1 MGTYISDK
9 TEVNF
14 DKNSLIDKV
23 DDGYEIRMRSFKLQT
38 ENPYQPYISE
48 GHNGD
53 IFISYLYY
61 GNDSYY
67 ERRRQEYR
75 KNLSLK
81 EIHLAII
88 NIFPDEKRIATGIKK
103 ENGNI
108 VKICYSTADE
118 IYSLDIVDKDKLLL
132 DNISFLYEI
141 LSKKEGTINNLK
153 SELINSRMEIE
164 KTKLYVKEKCQSIL
178 DVIDK

>member
-1 MGTYISDK
+1 MGTYILDK
-9 TEVNF
+9 TEVSF

-23 DDGYEIRMRSFKLQT
+23 DDGYKIRKHSFKLQT

-48 GHNGD
+48 DHDGGV
-53 IFISYLYY
+53 FISYLYY
-61 GNDSYY
+61 GNDSFY

-75 KNLSLK
+75 KYLSLK

-103 ENGNI
+103 ESGSI
-108 VKICYSTADE
+108 VKICYSTADG
-118 IYSLDIVDKDKLLL
+118 IYSLDVLDKDKLLL

-141 LSKKEGTINNLK
+141 LSKKEGVINNL
-153 SELINSRMEIE
+153 EN
-164 KTKLYVKEKCQSIL
+164 
-178 DVIDK
+178 